1 MARPHSAS
9 RSTDSSTEAS
19 VSRGG
24 VRTRGASRGVSGRG
38 LRRLVVRALGLV
50 GVVAGA
56 ALSAGCDAQLT
67 SAGPRSLTYTED
79 AQKAYREA
87 LTAFREKDWESAK
100 ALFQEVK
107 KRFPQAREARL
118 AELRLAD
125 IDFAQEKYS
134 EAISAYRGFVT
145 TFRSDRE
152 VEYARYRLAKA
163 LYFDIDD
170 TILLPPAEE
179 RDQGTTADAQRELKS
194 FMKTFPRSRYRKD
207 IEFMLEVVTG
217 RLVRHELYVA
227 RYYRRR
233 DNYEAALSRLDYA
246 LKTYPHSGLDP
257 EALVLKGET
266 LLMLNRRKE
275 AKLAFEAV
283 VNDWGGAFV
292 PRAKAYLAELGAP
305 SQPPPTISRPPDPG
319 VPAGAKAAPTPEEA
333 PKVEDPKKQHKPMVD
348 LEKPM

>member
-1 MARPHSAS
+1 MGS
-9 RSTDSSTEAS
+9 
-19 VSRGG
+19 
-24 VRTRGASRGVSGRG
+24 
-38 LRRLVVRALGLV
+38 
-50 GVVAGA
+50 VVAA
-56 ALSAGCDAQLT
+56 ASTLTGCDAQLS

-87 LTAFREKDWESAK
+87 LTAFRDKDWEGAK
-100 ALFQEVK
+100 SLFQEVK

-134 EAISAYRGFVT
+134 DAISAYRGFVT

-179 RDQGTTADAQRELKS
+179 RDQGTTADAQRELKA
-194 FMKTFPRSRYRKD
+194 FLKTFPRSRYRKD

-233 DNYEAALSRLDYA
+233 DNYDAALSRIDYA
-246 LKTYPHSGLDP
+246 LKTYPRSGLDP
-257 EALVLKGET
+257 EGLILKGET
-266 LLMLNRRKE
+266 LMMMNRRKE
-275 AKLAFEAV
+275 ARLAFESV
-283 VNDWGGAFV
+283 VNDWGGPFV

-305 SQPPPTISRPPDPG
+305 TQPPPTISRPPDPG
-319 VPAGAKAAPTPEEA
+319 VPTAPTPGAGEQ
-333 PKVEDPKKQHKPMVD
+333 PSSKPDDSKKHKPMID